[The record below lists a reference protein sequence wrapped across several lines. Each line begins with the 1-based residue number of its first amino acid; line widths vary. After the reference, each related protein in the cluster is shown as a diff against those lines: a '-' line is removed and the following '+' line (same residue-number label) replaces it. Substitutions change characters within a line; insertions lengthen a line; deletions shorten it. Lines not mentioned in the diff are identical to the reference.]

1 MDGCTRRE
9 TETERTEREIET
21 ERRREGKKRE
31 EGALESGVQF
41 LMKAWKEP

>member
-1 MDGCTRRE
+1 MDGCGRTRRE
-9 TETERTEREIET
+9 EETENGGERWEE
-21 ERRREGKKRE
+21 KKRE